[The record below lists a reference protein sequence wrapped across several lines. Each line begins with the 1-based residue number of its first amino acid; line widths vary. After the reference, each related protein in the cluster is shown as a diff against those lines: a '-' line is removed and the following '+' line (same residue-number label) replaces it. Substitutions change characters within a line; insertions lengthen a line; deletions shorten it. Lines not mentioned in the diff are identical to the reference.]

1 MANQI
6 MKIAMSETKS
16 KKAQRTNKRKPASG
30 KIRFTSII
38 DSALLREQLT
48 ALTHSH
54 GNDGSS
60 PKIRN
65 EVLSI
70 LKKASIEGREKAR
83 LKLFEDGD
91 GTACAWR
98 ISFLQDELIRII
110 YDFAVSHVYRAQ
122 NASDAEQ
129 IAITAVGGYGR
140 GTLAPG
146 SDIDLLFLLPYKQT
160 AWGEQVVEYILY
172 MLWDMGFKV
181 GHATRNIDECIR
193 LSKEDMTIRTSILE
207 VRFLHGVSEL
217 HEELVRRFS
226 GEVVKGRAEEFIAAK
241 LEERDARHKKTGES
255 RYLVEPNVKDGK
267 GGLRDLHTLFWIGK
281 YFHNT
286 GKTHDLV
293 DEGMFSEAEYKR
305 FRKAEKFLWTVRCH
319 MHFLTGRAEEKLVF
333 DIQRE
338 IAERLNYTSS
348 AGQSGVER
356 FMRHYFL
363 IAKEVGDLT
372 LIACAK
378 LEEMEAKEVTGIN
391 RLIKSVVRRKKPIRE
406 TEDFVNDNGRL
417 NVANSDIFKRDPVN
431 LIRFYKIAN
440 DTGLDFHPDALELL
454 TKSLKLIGKEMRNDK
469 EANRIFIDLVCSRK
483 GPGRILRRMNETG
496 FLGKFVPPFNKVVAM
511 MQFNMYHHYTVDE
524 HLIRSI
530 GVLYDI
536 ETGEIAE
543 EHPLASELLT
553 KLKDRRILYVALFL
567 HDIAK
572 GRKEDHSI
580 AGEREARKLC
590 PRFGFNEHETELI
603 AWLVREH
610 LTMSTIAQG
619 RDISDRK
626 TIQDFSEIVQEVE
639 RMRYLLVL
647 TVCDIRAVGP
657 GVWNGWKGQLL
668 RNLYYETELM
678 LNGGFSKVPLK
689 SRVAGARE
697 ALAGALQDWSEKD
710 RKKYVSLLYPAYFL
724 STDFEAQLR
733 HMKFLKDAD
742 EQGLVLAT
750 GFETRQFEAI
760 TEITIM
766 AQDHPRLLSVI
777 AGACVAAGGNI
788 VDAKIHTT
796 TDGRALDSIF
806 INRAYENDIDEA
818 RRAERIGTVIEEVLS
833 GQASLPDI
841 IERNSKTSKKH
852 KAFRITPT
860 VEINNDFS
868 DTFTV
873 IEIECLDR
881 PGLLS
886 ELTAALANLNLD
898 IGSAHVVTFGEK
910 ANDSFYVRDLV
921 GDKITNKPRLAKIK
935 NALIDVM
942 QQQITKEKAA

>member
-1 MANQI
+1 MP
-6 MKIAMSETKS
+6 
-16 KKAQRTNKRKPASG
+16 KKNLNL
-30 KIRFTSII
+30 
-38 DSALLREQLT
+38 DALINSDEVREQLT
-48 ALTHSH
+48 AFTIDS

-60 PKIRN
+60 NKVRAK
-65 EVLSI
+65 VLAL
-70 LKKASIEGREKAR
+70 LKDISRAGRQIAR
-83 LKLFEDGD
+83 EQLFQDGD

-98 ISFLQDELIRII
+98 ISHLQDEIIRII
-110 YDFAVSHVYRAQ
+110 YDFAISHVYRAQ
-122 NASDAEQ
+122 NASVAEQ

-207 VRFLHGVSEL
+207 VRFLHGTKDL
-217 HEELVRRFS
+217 HETLAKRFS
-226 GEVVKGRAEEFIAAK
+226 EEVVEGRAKEFIAAK
-241 LEERDARHKKTGES
+241 LAERDARHLKAGES

-281 YFHNT
+281 YFHNI

-293 DEGMFSEAEYKR
+293 GAGMFTEKEYRR
-305 FRKAEKFLWTVRCH
+305 FRRAEKFLWTVRCH

-338 IAERLNYTSS
+338 IAEQLDYS
-348 AGQSGVER
+348 AHGGLSAVER
-356 FMRHYFL
+356 FMKHYFL
-363 IAKEVGDLT
+363 VAKEVGDLT

-378 LEEMEAKEVTGIN
+378 LEELEAKEITGVN
-391 RLIKSVVRRKKPIRE
+391 RFFKSVVHRKKRIKGTR
-406 TEDFVNDNGRL
+406 DFVNENGRI
-417 NVANSDIFKRDPVN
+417 NIAHSEVFKDDPVN
-431 LIRFYKIAN
+431 LIRFFKVAEEA
-440 DTGLDFHPDALELL
+440 GLDFHPDAIERLS
-454 TKSLKLIGKEMRNDK
+454 KSLSLIGPELRKDV
-469 EANRIFIDLVCSRK
+469 EANRIFVDLLSSK
-483 GPGRILRRMNETG
+483 SGPERMLRRMNETG
-496 FLGKFVPPFNKVVAM
+496 FLGKFVPPFGRVVAM

-530 GVLYDI
+530 GALWGIESGVL
-536 ETGEIAE
+536 AN
-543 EHPLASELLT
+543 EHPLSTELLPEIQ
-553 KLKDRRILYVALFL
+553 DRRLLYIALFL

-580 AGEREARKLC
+580 AGERVARQLC
-590 PRFGFNEHETELI
+590 PRFGLEPKETELV

-626 TIQDFSEIVQEVE
+626 TILDFAEIVQEVE
-639 RMRYLLVL
+639 RMRYLVIL

-668 RNLYYETELM
+668 RNLYHETELM
-678 LNGGFSKVPLK
+678 LNGGFSKTPLK
-689 SRVAGARE
+689 ARVTQARE
-697 ALAGALQDWSEKD
+697 ELTVALSDWSDEEKQ
-710 RKKYVSLLYPAYFL
+710 KFVNLPYAAYFL
-724 STDFEAQLR
+724 STDFEAQQR
-733 HMKFLKDAD
+733 HMNFLRATDAKG
-742 EQGLVLAT
+742 EILAT
-750 GFETRQFEAI
+750 SINTKQFEAI
-760 TEITIM
+760 TEITVV
-766 AQDHPRLLSVI
+766 APDHPRLLSII
-777 AGACVAAGGNI
+777 AAACVAAGGNI

-806 INRAYENDIDEA
+806 INRAYEDEA
-818 RRAERIGTVIEEVLS
+818 DEVRRAKRIGKMIEEVLS
-833 GQASLPDI
+833 GKVSLPDVI
-841 IERNSKTSKKH
+841 ARNNRPKRGH
-852 KAFRITPT
+852 KAFKIPPT
-860 VEINNDFS
+860 IEINNDFS
-868 DTFTV
+868 ETFTV

-886 ELTAALANLNLD
+886 ELTGALADLNLD

-921 GDKITNKPRLAKIK
+921 GDKITSKQRLSKIR
-935 NALIDVM
+935 NRLLEVM
-942 QQQITKEKAA
+942 APSASKESNISEFSS

>member
-1 MANQI
+1 MPNAQV
-6 MKIAMSETKS
+6 KTKS
-16 KKAQRTNKRKPASG
+16 KRTLK
-30 KIRFTSII
+30 KIKFTSII
-38 DSALLREQLT
+38 DADIVREQLT
-48 ALTHSH
+48 ALTKDTGS
-54 GNDGSS
+54 DGSS
-60 PKIRN
+60 VSVRS
-65 EVLSI
+65 EVLKL
-70 LKKASIEGREKAR
+70 LKEVSKDGREKAKD
-83 LKLFEDGD
+83 KLFEDGD

-110 YDFAVSHVYRAQ
+110 YDFAVTHVYRAQ

-129 IAITAVGGYGR
+129 IAVTAVGGYGR

-207 VRFLHGVSEL
+207 VRFLHGVNTL
-217 HEELVRRFS
+217 HEELVQRFS
-226 GEVVKGRAEEFIAAK
+226 DEVVEGYAEEFIAAK
-241 LEERDARHKKTGES
+241 LEERDLRHVKTGES

-293 DEGMFSEAEYKR
+293 NEGMFTEKEYKR

-319 MHFLTGRAEEKLVF
+319 MHFLTNRAQEKLVF

-338 IAERLNYTSS
+338 IAERLNYSGHAGLSS
-348 AGQSGVER
+348 VER

-363 IAKEVGDLT
+363 VAKEVGDLT

-378 LEEMEAKEVTGIN
+378 LEELEAKEVTGIN
-391 RLIKSVVRRKKPIRE
+391 RFLKSVVRRKKRIRG
-406 TEDFVNDNGRL
+406 TQDFVNDNGRL
-417 NVANSDIFKRDPVN
+417 NVADYNVFEKDPVN
-431 LIRFYKIAN
+431 LIRFYKFA
-440 DTGLDFHPDALELL
+440 DHTGLDFHPNALELL
-454 TKSLKLIGKEMRNDK
+454 SKSLKLIGPEMRKNK
-469 EANRIFIDLVCSRK
+469 EANKIFVDLICSRK

-496 FLGKFVPPFNKVVAM
+496 FLGKFVQPFNKVVAM

-530 GVLYDI
+530 GALFDI
-536 ETGEIAE
+536 ESGVLAD
-543 EHPLASELLT
+543 EHPLAGELLP
-553 KLKDRRILYVALFL
+553 KMKDRRILYVALFL

-580 AGEREARKLC
+580 AGEREAKKLC
-590 PRFGFNEHETELI
+590 PRFGFNKEETKLI

-626 TIQDFSEIVQEVE
+626 TIHDFAEVVQEVE
-639 RMRYLLVL
+639 RMRYLVIL

-678 LNGGFSKVPLK
+678 LNGGFSKTPLK
-689 SRVAGARE
+689 ARVANARE
-697 ALAGALQDWSEKD
+697 ELSLALSDWSKAD
-710 RKKYVSLLYPAYFL
+710 LDKYIKLPYAAYFL
-724 STDFEAQLR
+724 STDFEAQQR
-733 HMKFLKDAD
+733 HMKFLRDAD
-742 EQGLVLAT
+742 QQGLALAT
-750 GFETRQFEAI
+750 SFETKQFEAI
-760 TEITIM
+760 TEITVM
-766 AQDHPRLLSVI
+766 APDHPRLLSVI

-796 TDGRALDSIF
+796 ADGRALDSIF
-806 INRAYENDIDEA
+806 INRAYDNDIDEA
-818 RRAERIGTVIEEVLS
+818 RRAERIGSVIEEVLS
-833 GQASLPDI
+833 GQAQLPDVI
-841 IERNSKTSKKH
+841 DRNNKSRKNY

-860 VEINNDFS
+860 VKIKNDFS

-886 ELTAALANLNLD
+886 DLTAGLANLNLD

-921 GDKITNKPRLAKIK
+921 GDKITSKTRLEKIRTTLIEVMAQK
-935 NALIDVM
+935 NLKD
-942 QQQITKEKAA
+942 KAA

>member
-1 MANQI
+1 MP
-6 MKIAMSETKS
+6 
-16 KKAQRTNKRKPASG
+16 KKKLNFKNVINADA
-30 KIRFTSII
+30 
-38 DSALLREQLT
+38 LREQLT
-48 ALTHSH
+48 TLTKEF

-60 PKIRN
+60 SKVRA
-65 EVLSI
+65 EVLKT
-70 LKKASIEGREKAR
+70 LKAVSKTGREKAR
-83 LKLFEDGD
+83 EQLFTDGD

-98 ISFLQDELIRII
+98 ISYLQDEIIRVI
-110 YDFAVSHVYRAQ
+110 YDFAVTHVYRAQ

-160 AWGEQVVEYILY
+160 AWGEQVIEYILY

-181 GHATRNIDECIR
+181 GHATRNINECIR

-207 VRFLHGVSEL
+207 VRFLHGVKKL
-217 HEELVRRFS
+217 HNELVQRFS
-226 GEVVKGRAEEFIAAK
+226 DEVVEGRAEEFITAK
-241 LEERDARHKKTGES
+241 LNERDARHSKTGES

-293 DEGMFSEAEYKR
+293 NEGMFTEKEYKR
-305 FRKAEKFLWTVRCH
+305 FRRAEKFLWTVRCH
-319 MHFLTGRAEEKLVF
+319 MHFLTGRADEKLVF

-338 IAERLNYTSS
+338 IAERLNYSGH
-348 AGQSGVER
+348 AGLSGVER

-363 IAKEVGDLT
+363 VAKEVGDLT

-378 LEEMEAKEVTGIN
+378 LEELEAKEVTGIN
-391 RLIKSVVRRKKPIRE
+391 RFLKSVVRRTKRIRG
-406 TEDFVNDNGRL
+406 TKDFVNDNGRL
-417 NVANSDIFKRDPVN
+417 NVATEETFKKDAVN
-431 LIRFYKIAN
+431 LIRFFKVAE

-454 TKSLKLIGKEMRNDK
+454 TNSLKSIGPEMRKND
-469 EANRIFIDLVCSRK
+469 EANQIFVELLSSKK
-483 GPGRILRRMNETG
+483 GPERILRRMNETG
-496 FLGKFVPPFNKVVAM
+496 FLGKFVPPFHKVVAM

-530 GVLYDI
+530 GALWGI
-536 ETGEIAE
+536 ESGALAD
-543 EHPLASELLT
+543 EHPLSSELL
-553 KLKDRRILYVALFL
+553 LSVKDRRILYVALFL

-590 PRFGFNEHETELI
+590 PRFGFNKHETDLI

-610 LTMSTIAQG
+610 LTMSTVAQG
-619 RDISDRK
+619 RDILDRR
-626 TIQDFSEIVQEVE
+626 TIHDFAEVVQEVD
-639 RMRYLLVL
+639 RMRYLVIL

-678 LNGGFSKVPLK
+678 LNGGFSKTPLK
-689 SRVAGARE
+689 ARVANARE
-697 ALAGALQDWSEKD
+697 ALGEVLSDWSEED
-710 RKKYVSLLYPAYFL
+710 RSKYLNLPYAAYFL

-733 HMKFLKDAD
+733 HMKFLRDAD
-742 EQGLVLAT
+742 QQGLALAT
-750 GFETRQFEAI
+750 SFETRQFEAI
-760 TEITIM
+760 TEITVM
-766 AQDHPRLLSVI
+766 APDHPRLLSVI

-796 TDGRALDSIF
+796 ADGRALDSIF
-806 INRAYENDIDEA
+806 INRAYDDDIDEA
-818 RRAERIGTVIEEVLS
+818 RRAERIGVVIEEVLS
-833 GQASLPDI
+833 GQAYLPDV
-841 IERNSKTSKKH
+841 IERNNKPGKRY
-852 KAFRITPT
+852 KAFRITPS

-886 ELTAALANLNLD
+886 DLTAVLANLNLD

-921 GDKITNKPRLAKIK
+921 GDKITSKTRLEKIR
-935 NALIDVM
+935 NALIEVM
-942 QQQITKEKAA
+942 AQEKWKDKAA

>member
-1 MANQI
+1 
-6 MKIAMSETKS
+6 MSKNKTIKF
-16 KKAQRTNKRKPASG
+16 TN
-30 KIRFTSII
+30 II
-38 DSALLREQLT
+38 DANEVREQLT
-48 ALTHSH
+48 ALTKAT

-60 PKIRN
+60 PKVRTS
-65 EVLSI
+65 VLKL
-70 LKKASIEGREKAR
+70 LKATSQAGREQAKEI
-83 LKLFEDGD
+83 LFEDGD

-98 ISFLQDELIRII
+98 ISYLQDELIRII
-110 YDFAVSHVYRAQ
+110 YDFAVTHVYRAQ

-207 VRFLHGVSEL
+207 VRFLHGVHSL
-217 HEELVRRFS
+217 HEELVKRFS
-226 GEVVKGRAEEFIAAK
+226 DEVVAGRAEEFITAK
-241 LEERDARHKKTGES
+241 LEERDARHAKTGVS

-293 DEGMFSEAEYKR
+293 NEGMFTEKEYRR
-305 FRKAEKFLWTVRCH
+305 FRKAERFLWTVRCH
-319 MHFLTGRAEEKLVF
+319 MHFLTNRAEEKLVF

-338 IAERLNYTSS
+338 IAERLHYIGNE
-348 AGQSGVER
+348 GLSGVER

-363 IAKEVGDLT
+363 TAKEVGDLT

-378 LEEMEAKEVTGIN
+378 LEELEAKEVTGIN
-391 RLIKSVVRRKKPIRE
+391 RYLKSVMRRTKRIKG
-406 TEDFVNDNGRL
+406 TQDFIIDRGRINL
-417 NVANSDIFKRDPVN
+417 ANQEVFTKDPVN
-431 LIRFYKIAN
+431 LIRFYKIAE
-440 DTGLDFHPDALELL
+440 DTGFDFHPDALELL
-454 TKSLKLIGKEMRNDK
+454 TKSLKLIGPETRKNE
-469 EANRIFIDLVCSRK
+469 EANKIFVELISSKK
-483 GPGRILRRMNETG
+483 GPERILRRMNETG
-496 FLGKFVPPFNKVVAM
+496 FLGKFIPPFRKVVAM

-524 HLIRSI
+524 HLIRSMGI
-530 GVLYDI
+530 LWRI
-536 ETGEIAE
+536 ESGEIADD
-543 EHPLASELLT
+543 HPLVSDLLP
-553 KLKDRRILYVALFL
+553 KIKNRKILYTALFL

-580 AGEREARKLC
+580 AGEREAKKIC
-590 PRFGFNEHETELI
+590 PRLGFSKQETELI

-626 TIQDFSEIVQEVE
+626 TIQDFVEVVQEVE
-639 RMRYLLVL
+639 RMRYLAIL

-678 LNGGFSKVPLK
+678 LNGGFSKIPLK
-689 SRVAGARE
+689 SRVENARNE
-697 ALAGALQDWSEKD
+697 LASALSDWSDEDREK
-710 RKKYVSLLYPAYFL
+710 YISLPYAAYFL
-724 STDFEAQLR
+724 STDFAAQKR
-733 HMKFLKDAD
+733 HMEFLRDAD
-742 EQGLVLAT
+742 QQGLAFASN
-750 GFETRQFEAI
+750 FETRQFEAV

-766 AQDHPRLLSVI
+766 APDNPRLLSVI
-777 AGACVAAGGNI
+777 AAACVAAGGNI

-806 INRAYENDIDEA
+806 INRAYEDDIDEM
-818 RRAERIGTVIEEVLS
+818 RRAERIGSVIEEVLS
-833 GQASLPDI
+833 GQSFLPDI
-841 IERNSKTSKKH
+841 IARNDKLTKRQ
-852 KAFRITPT
+852 KAFRISPT
-860 VEINNDFS
+860 VEINNDLS
-868 DTFTV
+868 ETFTV

-886 ELTAALANLNLD
+886 ELTGVLANLNLD

-921 GDKITNKPRLAKIK
+921 GHKITGKARLEKIRMTLMEVMSQSRNK
-935 NALIDVM
+935 NAP
-942 QQQITKEKAA
+942 TKEKAA

>member
-1 MANQI
+1 MN
-6 MKIAMSETKS
+6 KS
-16 KKAQRTNKRKPASG
+16 KNAMPHDKTTKKPRKN
-30 KIRFTSII
+30 KIRFTSVI
-38 DSALLREQLT
+38 DAVGLRNQLSEL
-48 ALTHSH
+48 AEAN

-60 PKIRN
+60 PKVRT
-65 EVLSI
+65 EVLKLLKEASLSGRKQAEEI
-70 LKKASIEGREKAR
+70 LFANGN
-83 LKLFEDGD
+83 

-110 YDFAVSHVYRAQ
+110 YDFAIAYVYRAE
-122 NASDAEQ
+122 NASSAER

-193 LSKEDMTIRTSILE
+193 LSKSDMTIRTSILE
-207 VRFLHGVSEL
+207 VRFLHGEKELHSEL
-217 HEELVRRFS
+217 VKRFS
-226 GEVVKGRAEEFIAAK
+226 SEVVQGRAEEFIAAK
-241 LEERDARHKKTGES
+241 LEERDARHAKTGES

-286 GKTHDLV
+286 GKTRDLV
-293 DEGMFSEAEYKR
+293 DEGMFTEKEYKR

-338 IAERLNYTSS
+338 IAERLNYTASL
-348 AGQSGVER
+348 GQSGVER

-363 IAKEVGDLT
+363 VAKEVGDLT

-378 LEEMEAKEVTGIN
+378 LEEMEAKEVTGFN
-391 RLIKSVVRRKKPIRE
+391 RFLKSVIRRTKPIRN
-406 TEDFVNDNGRL
+406 TEDFVNDNGRI
-417 NVANSDIFKRDPVN
+417 NVANQKVFKKDPVN
-431 LIRFYKIAN
+431 LIRFYQFA
-440 DTGLDFHPDALELL
+440 DTTGLDFHPEALELL
-454 TKSLKLIGKEMRNDK
+454 TKSLRLVNKELRHDP
-469 EANRIFIDLVCSRK
+469 EANKIFLDLVCSKK

-496 FLGKFVPPFNKVVAM
+496 FLGKFIPPFNKVVAM

-524 HLIRSI
+524 HLLRSI
-530 GVLYDI
+530 GTLFDI
-536 ETGEIAE
+536 ESGEIAD
-543 EHPLASELLT
+543 EHPLASELLPL
-553 KLKDRRILYVALFL
+553 LKDRRILYVALFL

-590 PRFGFNEHETELI
+590 PRLGFNEQETELI

-626 TIQDFSEIVQEVE
+626 TIQDFAEIVQEVD

-678 LNGGFSKVPLK
+678 LNGGFSKLPLNT
-689 SRVAGARE
+689 RVGAARE
-697 ALAGALQDWSEKD
+697 KLAEALSEWD
-710 RKKYVSLLYPAYFL
+710 ETTREKYINLPYPAYLL
-724 STDFEAQLR
+724 STDFDAQVR
-733 HMKFLKDAD
+733 HLKFLKEVD
-742 EQGLVLAT
+742 ERGLALAT
-750 GFETRQFEAI
+750 TFETRHFEEI
-760 TEITIM
+760 TEITVT
-766 AQDHPRLLSVI
+766 ALDNPRLLSII
-777 AGACVAAGGNI
+777 AAACVAAGGNI

-796 TDGRALDSIF
+796 SDGRALDSIF
-806 INRAYENDIDEA
+806 INRAYDDDIDEA
-818 RRAERIGTVIEEVLS
+818 RRAERIGSVIEEVLS
-833 GQASLPDI
+833 GQSFLPEVI
-841 IERNSKTSKKH
+841 GRNARSKRRL

-860 VEINNDFS
+860 VVIDNDLS

-886 ELTAALANLNLD
+886 ELTAALADLSLD

-910 ANDSFYVRDLV
+910 ANDSFYVRDLL
-921 GDKITNKPRLAKIK
+921 GDKITNKNRIRKIRNTLTEIMTVDIAK
-935 NALIDVM
+935 A
-942 QQQITKEKAA
+942 TES

>member
-1 MANQI
+1 
-6 MKIAMSETKS
+6 MSKS
-16 KKAQRTNKRKPASG
+16 KSSSSSK
-30 KIRFTSII
+30 KIKFTSII
-38 DSALLREQLT
+38 DANLVREQLT
-48 ALTHSH
+48 ALTKDTGS
-54 GNDGSS
+54 DGSS
-60 PKIRN
+60 PQVRS
-65 EVLSI
+65 EVLKL
-70 LKKASIEGREKAR
+70 LKETSKEGREKAR

-110 YDFAVSHVYRAQ
+110 YDFAVTHVYRAQ

-193 LSKEDMTIRTSILE
+193 LSKDDMTIRTSILE
-207 VRFLHGVSEL
+207 VRFLHGVKTL
-217 HEELVRRFS
+217 HEELVQRFS
-226 GEVVKGRAEEFIAAK
+226 DEVVEGRAEEFIAAK
-241 LEERDARHKKTGES
+241 LAERDLRHSKSGES

-293 DEGMFSEAEYKR
+293 NEGMFTEKEYRR
-305 FRKAEKFLWTVRCH
+305 FRKAENFLWTVRCH
-319 MHFLTGRAEEKLVF
+319 MHFLTGRADEKLVF

-338 IAERLNYTSS
+338 IAERLNYIGTS
-348 AGQSGVER
+348 GLSGVEL

-363 IAKEVGDLT
+363 TAKEVGDLT

-378 LEEMEAKEVTGIN
+378 LEEAEAKEVTGIN
-391 RLIKSVVRRKKPIRE
+391 RLIKSVIRRTKRIKG

-417 NVANSDIFKRDPVN
+417 NVAYETAFSENPIN
-431 LIRFYKIAN
+431 LIRFYKFAD

-454 TKSLKLIGKEMRNDK
+454 SKSLKLIGPEMRKDE
-469 EANRIFIDLVCSRK
+469 EANKIFVDLICSK
-483 GPGRILRRMNETG
+483 KEPGRILRRMNETG

-530 GVLYDI
+530 GALFDI
-536 ETGEIAE
+536 ENGTLSD
-543 EHPLASELLT
+543 EHPLASELLP
-553 KLKDRRILYVALFL
+553 KVKDRRIVYVALFL

-590 PRFGFNEHETELI
+590 PRLGFNAQETDLI

-610 LTMSTIAQG
+610 LTMSMIAQG

-626 TIQDFSEIVQEVE
+626 TIQDFAEVVQEVD
-639 RMRYLLVL
+639 RMRYLLIL

-668 RNLYYETELM
+668 RNLYNETELM
-678 LNGGFSKVPLK
+678 LNGGFSKTPLK
-689 SRVAGARE
+689 ARVAGARE
-697 ALAGALQDWSEKD
+697 RLGEALVDWPKKD
-710 RKKYVSLLYPAYFL
+710 IKKYIELPYSAYFL
-724 STDFEAQLR
+724 STEFQAQRR
-733 HMKFLKDAD
+733 HMNFLREAD
-742 EQGLVLAT
+742 EQNLQFAT
-750 GFETRQFEAI
+750 SFETKQFEAI
-760 TEITIM
+760 TEITVM
-766 AQDHPRLLSVI
+766 APDHPRLLSVI
-777 AGACVAAGGNI
+777 AGSCVAAGGNI

-806 INRAYENDIDEA
+806 INRAYDDDVDEA
-818 RRAERIGTVIEEVLS
+818 RRAERIGNMIEEVLS
-833 GQASLPDI
+833 GQADLPAI
-841 IERNSKTSKKH
+841 IARSNQPKKRY

-860 VEINNDFS
+860 VEINNDLS
-868 DTFTV
+868 DAFTV

-910 ANDSFYVRDLV
+910 ADDSFYVRDLI
-921 GDKITNKPRLAKIK
+921 GDKITNPTRLKKIRET
-935 NALIDVM
+935 LIDVM
-942 QQQITKEKAA
+942 APNLSKDKAA

>member
-1 MANQI
+1 
-6 MKIAMSETKS
+6 MSKTKPSSRS
-16 KKAQRTNKRKPASG
+16 KKIK
-30 KIRFTSII
+30 FTSII
-38 DSALLREQLT
+38 DSGLVREQLT
-48 ALTHSH
+48 ALTKDT

-60 PKIRN
+60 PKVRSA
-65 EVLSI
+65 VLKL
-70 LKKASIEGREKAR
+70 LKEASKEGREKAKQ
-83 LKLFEDGD
+83 KLFEDGN

-98 ISFLQDELIRII
+98 ISYLQDELIRII

-122 NASDAEQ
+122 NASDAER

-207 VRFLHGVSEL
+207 VRFLHGVKEL
-217 HEELVRRFS
+217 HEELVQRFS
-226 GEVVKGRAEEFIAAK
+226 DEVVQGSAEEFIAAK
-241 LEERDARHKKTGES
+241 LAERDLRHSKAGES

-293 DEGMFSEAEYKR
+293 SEGMFTEKEYRR
-305 FRKAEKFLWTVRCH
+305 FRKAENFLWTVRCH
-319 MHFLTGRAEEKLVF
+319 MHFLTGRADEKLVF

-338 IAERLNYTSS
+338 IAERLNYTDSP
-348 AGQSGVER
+348 GLSGVER

-378 LEEMEAKEVTGIN
+378 LEELEAKEVTGIN
-391 RLIKSVVRRKKPIRE
+391 RLIKSVIRRTKRIKG

-417 NVANSDIFKRDPVN
+417 NVAYEKVFTEDPVN
-431 LIRFYKIAN
+431 LIRFYKFAD

-454 TKSLKLIGKEMRNDK
+454 SKSLKLIGPEMRKNE
-469 EANRIFIDLVCSRK
+469 EANKIFVDLICSKR

-524 HLIRSI
+524 HLLRSI
-530 GVLYDI
+530 GALFDI
-536 ETGEIAE
+536 ESGTLAD
-543 EHPLASELLT
+543 EHPLASELLPNV
-553 KLKDRRILYVALFL
+553 KDRRILYVALFL

-580 AGEREARKLC
+580 AGEREAKKLC
-590 PRFGFNEHETELI
+590 PRLGFNEQETALI

-626 TIQDFSEIVQEVE
+626 TIQDFAEVVQEVE
-639 RMRYLLVL
+639 RMRYLLIL

-668 RNLYYETELM
+668 RNLYHETELM
-678 LNGGFSKVPLK
+678 LNGGFSKTPLK
-689 SRVAGARE
+689 ARVAGARE
-697 ALAGALQDWSEKD
+697 QLAQALPAWSEKD
-710 RKKYVSLLYPAYFL
+710 IKKYIELPYPAYFL
-724 STDFEAQLR
+724 STEFEAQLR
-733 HMKFLKDAD
+733 HMKFLKEAD
-742 EQGLVLAT
+742 EQGLQLAT
-750 GFETRQFEAI
+750 SFETKQFEAI
-760 TEITIM
+760 TEITVM
-766 AQDHPRLLSVI
+766 AQDHPRLLSII

-806 INRAYENDIDEA
+806 INRAYDNDIDEA
-818 RRAERIGTVIEEVLS
+818 RRAERIGNMIEEVLS
-833 GQASLPDI
+833 GQADLPAI
-841 IERNSKTSKKH
+841 IARSNQRKKRYKT
-852 KAFRITPT
+852 FRITPT
-860 VEINNDFS
+860 VEIDNDLS
-868 DTFTV
+868 DAFTV

-886 ELTAALANLNLD
+886 ELTAALANLSLD

-910 ANDSFYVRDLV
+910 ANDSFYVRDLI
-921 GDKITNKPRLAKIK
+921 GDKITSKSRLKKIRET
-935 NALIDVM
+935 LIDVM
-942 QQQITKEKAA
+942 TPALSKDKAA

>member
-1 MANQI
+1 MARLITNA
-6 MKIAMSETKS
+6 AMSKPHKPKTKS
-16 KKAQRTNKRKPASG
+16 KKIK
-30 KIRFTSII
+30 FTSMI
-38 DSALLREQLT
+38 DANFVREQLT
-48 ALTHSH
+48 ALTKDTS
-54 GNDGSS
+54 NDGSS
-60 PKIRN
+60 PKVRTQVLKLLK
-65 EVLSI
+65 EVSQ
-70 LKKASIEGREKAR
+70 EGREKAKE
-83 LKLFEDGD
+83 KLFEDGD

-110 YDFAVSHVYRAQ
+110 FDFAVTHVYRAQ

-160 AWGEQVVEYILY
+160 AWGEQVIEYILY

-207 VRFLHGVSEL
+207 VRFLHGVERL
-217 HEELVRRFS
+217 HEELVTRFS
-226 GEVVKGRAEEFIAAK
+226 SEVVKGRAEEFISAK
-241 LEERDARHKKTGES
+241 LEERDLRHKKTGES

-293 DEGMFSEAEYKR
+293 DEGMFTEKEYKR
-305 FRKAEKFLWTVRCH
+305 FRKAENFLWTVRCH
-319 MHFLTGRAEEKLVF
+319 MHFLTNRAEEKLVF

-338 IAERLNYTSS
+338 IAQRLNYTSS
-348 AGQSGVER
+348 EGQLDVER

-363 IAKEVGDLT
+363 VAKEVGDLT

-391 RLIKSVVRRKKPIRE
+391 RLLKSVVRRTKRLKE
-406 TEDFVNDNGRL
+406 TQDFVNDNGRL
-417 NVANSDIFKRDPVN
+417 NVANVEVFKNDPVN
-431 LIRFYKIAN
+431 LIRFYKFAN

-454 TKSLKLIGKEMRNDK
+454 TKSLKLVGPELRKNK
-469 EANRIFIDLVCSRK
+469 EANKIFVDLVCSQK

-524 HLIRSI
+524 HLLRSI
-530 GVLYDI
+530 GTLFDI
-536 ETGEIAE
+536 ETGEISD
-543 EHPLASELLT
+543 EHPLASELLP
-553 KLKDRRILYVALFL
+553 KLKDRRILYMALFL

-590 PRFGFNEHETELI
+590 PRFGFDKQETDLI

-626 TIQDFSEIVQEVE
+626 TIQDFAEVVQEVD

-678 LNGGFSKVPLK
+678 LNGGFSKTPLH
-689 SRVAGARE
+689 SRVANARSLLAD
-697 ALAGALQDWSEKD
+697 ALEDWSEED
-710 RKKYVSLLYPAYFL
+710 REKYINLLYAAYFL
-724 STDFEAQLR
+724 STDFDAQFR
-733 HMKFLKDAD
+733 HMKFLKEVD
-742 EQGLVLAT
+742 EQGLQLAT
-750 GFETRQFEAI
+750 SFETKQFEAI
-760 TEITIM
+760 TEITVM

-806 INRAYENDIDEA
+806 INRAYEDDVDEA

-833 GQASLPDI
+833 GQANLPDVI
-841 IERNSKTSKKH
+841 KRSNKPKSRL
-852 KAFRITPT
+852 KAFRIKPM

-886 ELTAALANLNLD
+886 ELTAELANLNLD

-910 ANDSFYVRDLV
+910 ANDSFYVRDLL
-921 GDKITNKPRLAKIK
+921 GDKITSPTRLQKIHEKLIAVMAGKLAK
-935 NALIDVM
+935 
-942 QQQITKEKAA
+942 EKTT

>member
-1 MANQI
+1 MPSSLA
-6 MKIAMSETKS
+6 KPVTKS
-16 KKAQRTNKRKPASG
+16 GSG
-30 KIRFTSII
+30 KIRFTSLI
-38 DSALLREQLT
+38 DSDSIRDRLNDLVNRHGKDGTCPGLR
-48 ALTHSH
+48 
-54 GNDGSS
+54 ND
-60 PKIRN
+60 
-65 EVLSI
+65 VLKT
-70 LKKASIEGREKAR
+70 LKETSRAGREKAR
-83 LKLFEDGD
+83 KVLFEDGN

-110 YDFAVSHVYRAQ
+110 HDFAVTRVYPADNISQQDR
-122 NASDAEQ
+122 

-146 SDIDLLFLLPYKQT
+146 SDIDLLFLLPHKQT
-160 AWGEQVVEYILY
+160 ARGKQVIEYILY

-181 GHATRNIDECIR
+181 GHATRNIDECIT
-193 LSKEDMTIRTSILE
+193 LSRDDMTIRTSILE
-207 VRFLHGVSEL
+207 VRFLHGDKEL

-226 GEVVKGRAEEFIAAK
+226 DEVVAGRAEEFIAAK
-241 LEERDARHKKTGES
+241 LAERDARHAKTGES

-281 YFHNT
+281 YFHNK

-293 DEGMFSEAEYKR
+293 NEGMFTEKEYRR

-319 MHFLTGRAEEKLVF
+319 MHFLTGRPQEKLVF

-338 IAERLNYTSS
+338 IAENLNYTSS
-348 AGQSGVER
+348 AGLSGVER

-391 RLIKSVVRRKKPIRE
+391 RLIKSVIRRTKKISG
-406 TEDFVNDNGRL
+406 TSAFINDNGRI
-417 NVANSDIFKRDPVN
+417 NVANEKIFEQDPVN
-431 LIRFYKIAN
+431 LIRFYKIAD

-454 TKSLKLIGKEMRNDK
+454 TKSLKLVDADMRRNE
-469 EANRIFIDLVCSRK
+469 EANRIFLDLICSIK
-483 GPGRILRRMNETG
+483 GPERILRRMNETG
-496 FLGKFVPPFNKVVAM
+496 FLGRFVPPFRKVVAM

-524 HLIRSI
+524 HLIRSVGALW
-530 GVLYDI
+530 GV
-536 ETGEIAE
+536 ETGSFSR
-543 EHPLASELLT
+543 EHPLASELMP
-553 KLKDRRILYVALFL
+553 KIRDRRILYVALLL

-572 GRKEDHSI
+572 GRREDHSI

-590 PRFGFNEHETELI
+590 PRLGFTKEETDLI

-626 TIQDFSEIVQEVE
+626 TIQDFAEIVQEVE
-639 RMRYLLVL
+639 RMRYLLIL

-668 RNLYYETELM
+668 RNLYHETELM

-689 SRVAGARE
+689 ARVANARE
-697 ALAGALQDWSEKD
+697 ELAAALDNWSKKVREKYINLPYD
-710 RKKYVSLLYPAYFL
+710 AYFL
-724 STDFEAQLR
+724 STDFNAQKR
-733 HMKFLKDAD
+733 HMLFLYEAD
-742 EQGLVLAT
+742 QQGLKLAT
-750 GFETRQFEAI
+750 SFETRQFEAI

-766 AQDHPRLLSVI
+766 APDHPRLLSII
-777 AGACVAAGGNI
+777 AGSCVAAGGNI

-806 INRAYENDIDEA
+806 INRAYDDDADEM

-833 GQASLPDI
+833 GEAQLPDI
-841 IERNSKTSKKH
+841 IARSNKPKKRL
-852 KAFRITPT
+852 KAFRIKST
-860 VEINNDFS
+860 VQINNDFS
-868 DTFTV
+868 DAFTV

-910 ANDSFYVRDLV
+910 AKDSFYVRDLV
-921 GDKITNKPRLAKIK
+921 GDKITSKTRLAKIRETLV
-935 NALIDVM
+935 AVM
-942 QQQITKEKAA
+942 DQSLSKEKII

>member
-1 MANQI
+1 
-6 MKIAMSETKS
+6 MSNKKLNFNDVINSDAVRAHLTK
-16 KKAQRTNKRKPASG
+16 
-30 KIRFTSII
+30 
-38 DSALLREQLT
+38 LT
-48 ALTHSH
+48 KEFG
-54 GNDGSS
+54 GNGSS
-60 PKIRN
+60 PKVRS
-65 EVLSI
+65 EVLKE
-70 LKKASIEGREKAR
+70 LKEASKVGRAKAR
-83 LKLFEDGD
+83 EQLFEDGN

-98 ISFLQDELIRII
+98 ISHLQDELIRII
-110 YDFAVSHVYRAQ
+110 YDFAVTHVYRAQ

-129 IAITAVGGYGR
+129 IAVTAVGGYGR

-181 GHATRNIDECIR
+181 GHATRNLDECIR

-207 VRFLHGVSEL
+207 VRYLHGVEKLYLEL
-217 HEELVRRFS
+217 AQRFS
-226 GEVVKGRAEEFIAAK
+226 DEVVEGRAKEFIAAK
-241 LEERDARHKKTGES
+241 LNERDARHAKTGES

-281 YFHNT
+281 YFHKL

-293 DEGMFSEAEYKR
+293 KAGMFTEKEYRR
-305 FRKAEKFLWTVRCH
+305 FRKAENFLWTVRCH

-338 IAERLNYTSS
+338 IAERLNYL
-348 AGQSGVER
+348 GHGGLSGVER
-356 FMRHYFL
+356 FMKHYFL
-363 IAKEVGDLT
+363 VAKEVGDLT

-378 LEEMEAKEVTGIN
+378 LEELQAKEVRGFN
-391 RLIKSVVRRKKPIRE
+391 RFFKSVVRRKKRIKG
-406 TEDFVNDNGRL
+406 TKDFIIDNGRL
-417 NVANSDIFKRDPVN
+417 NVSNDKTFIKDAVN
-431 LIRFYKIAN
+431 LIRFFKIAE

-454 TKSLKLIGKEMRNDK
+454 TKSLKFVGPEMRKNK
-469 EANRIFIDLVCSRK
+469 EANEIFIELLSSK
-483 GPGRILRRMNETG
+483 QGPERILRRMNETG
-496 FLGKFVPPFNKVVAM
+496 FLGKFVPPFRKVVAM

-530 GVLYDI
+530 GALWGI
-536 ETGEIAE
+536 ESGILAE
-543 EHPLASELLT
+543 EHPLSTELFVNV
-553 KLKDRRILYVALFL
+553 KDRRILYVALFL

-590 PRFGFNEHETELI
+590 PRFGFNEQETELI

-610 LTMSTIAQG
+610 LTMSTVAQG

-626 TIQDFSEIVQEVE
+626 TIYDFAEVVQEVE
-639 RMRYLLVL
+639 RMRYLVIL

-668 RNLYYETELM
+668 RNLYHETELM
-678 LNGGFSKVPLK
+678 LNGGFSKTPLK
-689 SRVAGARE
+689 ARVANARE
-697 ALAGALQDWSEKD
+697 ELANALVDWSEKD
-710 RKKYVSLLYPAYFL
+710 RKKYIKLPYDAYFL

-733 HMKFLKDAD
+733 HMNFLKDAD
-742 EQGLVLAT
+742 EQGLALAT
-750 GFETRQFEAI
+750 TYETKQFEAI
-760 TEITIM
+760 TEITVV
-766 AQDHPRLLSVI
+766 AQDHPRLLSII

-796 TDGRALDSIF
+796 TDGRALDSIY
-806 INRAYENDIDEA
+806 INRAYEDDIDEI
-818 RRAERIGTVIEEVLS
+818 RRAERIGNVIEEVLC
-833 GQASLPDI
+833 GQAYLPDVI
-841 IERNSKTSKKH
+841 ARSNKPKKGL

-860 VEINNDFS
+860 VEINNDLS
-868 DTFTV
+868 ENFTV

-881 PGLLS
+881 SGLLC
-886 ELTAALANLNLD
+886 ELTGALSDLNLD

-921 GDKITNKPRLAKIK
+921 GDKITSKARLDKIRTK
-935 NALIDVM
+935 LIDVM
-942 QQQITKEKAA
+942 AQTQLKDKVA

>member
-1 MANQI
+1 MQEA
-6 MKIAMSETKS
+6 KIKTKP
-16 KKAQRTNKRKPASG
+16 KAKSNKIK
-30 KIRFTSII
+30 FTSII
-38 DSALLREQLT
+38 DAKLVREQLSAFT
-48 ALTHSH
+48 KDT

-60 PKIRN
+60 PKVRT
-65 EVLSI
+65 EVLKF
-70 LKKASIEGREKAR
+70 LKQISHDGREKAKA
-83 LKLFEDGD
+83 KLFDDGD

-207 VRFLHGVSEL
+207 VRFLHGVKKL
-217 HEELVRRFS
+217 HEELVQRFS
-226 GEVVKGRAEEFIAAK
+226 TEVVEGRAKEFIAAK
-241 LEERDARHKKTGES
+241 LEERDTRHAKTGES

-293 DEGMFSEAEYKR
+293 DEGMFTEKEYRR

-338 IAERLNYTSS
+338 IAERLHYTGT

-363 IAKEVGDLT
+363 VAKEVGDLT

-391 RLIKSVVRRKKPIRE
+391 RLIKSVVRRKKPIKN
-406 TEDFVNDNGRL
+406 TDDFINDNGRL
-417 NVANSDIFKRDPVN
+417 NVSNNEIFEKDAVN
-431 LIRFYKIAN
+431 LIRFYKFA
-440 DTGLDFHPDALELL
+440 DATGLDFHPDALELL
-454 TKSLKLIGKEMRNDK
+454 TNSLKLIGPELRKNK
-469 EANRIFIDLVCSRK
+469 EANSIFLDLVCSKK

-524 HLIRSI
+524 HLLRSI
-530 GVLYDI
+530 GTLFDI

-543 EHPLASELLT
+543 EHPLASELLP
-553 KLKDRRILYVALFL
+553 KIKDRRILYVALFL

-590 PRFGFNEHETELI
+590 PRFGFNAQETDLI

-626 TIQDFSEIVQEVE
+626 TIHDFAEVVQEVD
-639 RMRYLLVL
+639 RMRHLLIL

-678 LNGGFSKVPLK
+678 LNGGFSKTPL
-689 SRVAGARE
+689 STRVATARGE
-697 ALAGALQDWSEKD
+697 LSVNLDDWSEKD
-710 RKKYVSLLYPAYFL
+710 KDKYINLPYDAYFL
-724 STDFEAQLR
+724 STDFDAQLR
-733 HMKFLKDAD
+733 HMRFLKDAD
-742 EQGLVLAT
+742 EQGLSLAT
-750 GFETRQFEAI
+750 SFETKQFEAI
-760 TEITIM
+760 TEITVM

-806 INRAYENDIDEA
+806 INRAYDDDIDEA

-833 GQASLPDI
+833 GQAQLPEI
-841 IERNSKTSKKH
+841 IERNNKPKKKY
-852 KAFRITPT
+852 KAFRIKPT
-860 VEINNDFS
+860 VKIKNDFS

-873 IEIECLDR
+873 IEIECLDK

-886 ELTAALANLNLD
+886 DLTAALANLNLD

-910 ANDSFYVRDLV
+910 ANDSFYVRDLI
-921 GDKITNKPRLAKIK
+921 GDKITNKTRLNKIQEK
-935 NALIDVM
+935 LIEVM
-942 QQQITKEKAA
+942 SQANPKEKAA

>member
-1 MANQI
+1 
-6 MKIAMSETKS
+6 MSTNKS
-16 KKAQRTNKRKPASG
+16 KTKKIKFTN
-30 KIRFTSII
+30 II
-38 DSALLREQLT
+38 DADAVREQLT
-48 ALTHSH
+48 ALTKET

-60 PKIRN
+60 PKVRT
-65 EVLSI
+65 EVLKLLKETSKVGRQQAKEI
-70 LKKASIEGREKAR
+70 LFK
-83 LKLFEDGD
+83 DGK

-110 YDFAVSHVYRAQ
+110 YDFAVTHVYRAQ

-129 IAITAVGGYGR
+129 IAVTAVGGYGR

-181 GHATRNIDECIR
+181 GHATRNIDECVR

-207 VRFLHGVSEL
+207 VRFLHGVHKL
-217 HEELVRRFS
+217 HEELVQRFS
-226 GEVVKGRAEEFIAAK
+226 SEVVEGRAEEFIAAK
-241 LEERDARHKKTGES
+241 LAERDARHLKTGES

-293 DEGMFSEAEYKR
+293 KQGMFTEKEYRR

-338 IAERLNYTSS
+338 IAERLNYIGNS
-348 AGQSGVER
+348 GLSGVER

-363 IAKEVGDLT
+363 TAKEVGDLT

-391 RLIKSVVRRKKPIRE
+391 RFIKSVVRRTKRIKG
-406 TEDFVNDNGRL
+406 TKDFVNDNGRI
-417 NVANSDIFKRDPVN
+417 NVASDQTFIENPIN
-431 LIRFYKIAN
+431 LIRFYKFAE

-454 TKSLKLIGKEMRNDK
+454 TKSLKLIGPEMRKDK
-469 EANRIFIDLVCSRK
+469 EANKIFVELISSEK
-483 GPGRILRRMNETG
+483 GPERILRRMNETG
-496 FLGKFVPPFNKVVAM
+496 FLGKFVPPFRKVVAM

-524 HLIRSI
+524 HLIRSMGI
-530 GVLYDI
+530 LWGI
-536 ETGEIAE
+536 ESSKLADD
-543 EHPLASELLT
+543 HPLASEILP
-553 KLKDRRILYVALFL
+553 KMKDRRILYVALFL

-580 AGEREARKLC
+580 AGEREARRLC
-590 PRFGFNEHETELI
+590 PRFGFDSQETDLI

-626 TIQDFSEIVQEVE
+626 TIQDFAEVVQEVE
-639 RMRYLLVL
+639 RMRYLAIL

-657 GVWNGWKGQLL
+657 GVWNGWKGQLI

-678 LNGGFSKVPLK
+678 LNGGFSKVPLN
-689 SRVAGARE
+689 SRVENARAE
-697 ALAGALQDWSEKD
+697 LSLALSDWDDEQS
-710 RKKYVSLLYPAYFL
+710 KKYIMLPYPAYFL
-724 STDFEAQLR
+724 STDFEAQQR
-733 HMKFLKDAD
+733 HMAFLRDVDK
-742 EQGLVLAT
+742 QGLAFASS
-750 GFETRQFEAI
+750 FETKQFEAI

-766 AQDHPRLLSVI
+766 APDHPRLLSVI

-806 INRAYENDIDEA
+806 INRAYDDDIDEM

-833 GQASLPDI
+833 GQSSLPDVI
-841 IERNSKTSKKH
+841 ARNDKRSSRQ
-852 KAFRITPT
+852 KAFRISPSIK
-860 VEINNDFS
+860 INNDFS
-868 DTFTV
+868 ETFTV

-886 ELTAALANLNLD
+886 ELTGELANLNLD

-921 GDKITNKPRLAKIK
+921 GHKITSKARLEKIHSG
-935 NALIDVM
+935 LMDVM
-942 QQQITKEKAA
+942 SQVTNKEKNQKEKTA

>member
-1 MANQI
+1 MPNAQV
-6 MKIAMSETKS
+6 KTKS
-16 KKAQRTNKRKPASG
+16 KRNLK
-30 KIRFTSII
+30 KIKFTSII
-38 DSALLREQLT
+38 DADVVREQLT
-48 ALTHSH
+48 ALTKDTGS
-54 GNDGSS
+54 DGSS
-60 PKIRN
+60 ASVRS
-65 EVLSI
+65 EVLKL
-70 LKKASIEGREKAR
+70 LKEVSKSGREKAKD
-83 LKLFEDGD
+83 KLFEDGD

-110 YDFAVSHVYRAQ
+110 YDFAVTHVYRAQ

-207 VRFLHGVSEL
+207 VRFLHGVKKL
-217 HEELVRRFS
+217 HNELVQRFS
-226 GEVVKGRAEEFIAAK
+226 DEVVEGHAEEFIAAK
-241 LEERDARHKKTGES
+241 LEERDLRHVKTGES

-293 DEGMFSEAEYKR
+293 NEGMFTEKEYKR

-319 MHFLTGRAEEKLVF
+319 MHFLTGRAQEKLVF

-338 IAERLNYTSS
+338 IAERLNYSGH
-348 AGQSGVER
+348 AGLSGVER

-363 IAKEVGDLT
+363 VAKEVGDLT

-378 LEEMEAKEVTGIN
+378 LEELEAKEVTGIN
-391 RLIKSVVRRKKPIRE
+391 RFLKSVVRRKKRIKG

-417 NVANSDIFKRDPVN
+417 NVADYNVFEKDPVN
-431 LIRFYKIAN
+431 LIRFYKFA
-440 DTGLDFHPDALELL
+440 DHTGLDFHPNALELL
-454 TKSLKLIGKEMRNDK
+454 SKSLKLIGPEMRKDK
-469 EANRIFIDLVCSRK
+469 EANKIFVDLICSRK

-496 FLGKFVPPFNKVVAM
+496 FLGKFVPPFNKVIAM

-530 GVLYDI
+530 GALFDI
-536 ETGEIAE
+536 EAGVLAD
-543 EHPLASELLT
+543 EHPLASELLP
-553 KLKDRRILYVALFL
+553 KMNDRRILYVALFL

-580 AGEREARKLC
+580 AGEREAKKLC
-590 PRFGFNEHETELI
+590 PRFGFNEEETNLI

-626 TIQDFSEIVQEVE
+626 TIHDFAEVVQEVE
-639 RMRYLLVL
+639 RMRYLVIL

-678 LNGGFSKVPLK
+678 LNGGFSKTPLK
-689 SRVAGARE
+689 ARVANARE
-697 ALAGALQDWSEKD
+697 ELALTLSDWSKAD
-710 RKKYVSLLYPAYFL
+710 LDKYLKLPYAAYFL
-724 STDFEAQLR
+724 STDLEAQQR
-733 HMKFLKDAD
+733 HMKFLRDAD
-742 EQGLVLAT
+742 EQGLALAT
-750 GFETRQFEAI
+750 SFETKQFEAI
-760 TEITIM
+760 TEITVM
-766 AQDHPRLLSVI
+766 APDHPRLLSVI

-796 TDGRALDSIF
+796 ADGRALDSIF
-806 INRAYENDIDEA
+806 INRAYDNDIDEA
-818 RRAERIGTVIEEVLS
+818 RRAERIGSVIEEVLS
-833 GQASLPDI
+833 GQAQLPDVI
-841 IERNSKTSKKH
+841 DRNNKARKNY

-860 VEINNDFS
+860 VKIKNDFS

-886 ELTAALANLNLD
+886 DLTAGLANLNLD

-921 GDKITNKPRLAKIK
+921 GDKITSKTRLEKIRTT
-935 NALIDVM
+935 LIDVM
-942 QQQITKEKAA
+942 AQKNLKDKAA